1 MHQENNDNGTAE
13 ERREKLPPVR
23 AIFVGMIRIYQR
35 GISPLLPPSCRFHP
49 TCSEYTRQAIVRH
62 GIFKG
67 IWLGIV
73 RISKCHP
80 FHPGGYDPV
89 P

>member
-1 MHQENNDNGTAE
+1 MKPQESHDDPE
-13 ERREKLPPVR
+13 PRLPFPR
-23 AIFVGMIRIYQR
+23 GIFVGLIRFYQR
-35 GISPLLPPSCRFHP
+35 RISPLTPPSCRFHP

-67 IWLGIV
+67 IGLGIV